1 MRTYTIHVPSGRSW
15 RRSDASIANAIA
27 ATRAVKEGF
36 SWPAFF
42 FSFFWAM
49 TQRLWLV
56 AVVLL
61 VVELGLSALVDMLDA
76 ASGVA
81 LTLGV
86 MLITGWIG
94 NDLKRRGLA
103 RSGLPMQGVVLADS
117 GEEAV
122 RRYYAETSPRD
133 GYAEAA

>member
-1 MRTYTIHVPSGRSW
+1 ML
-15 RRSDASIANAIA
+15 
-27 ATRAVKEGF
+27 F
-36 SWPAFF
+36 
-42 FSFFWAM
+42 
-49 TQRLWLV
+49 
-56 AVVLL
+56 
-61 VVELGLSALVDMLDA
+61 VVELALSALVDVLDA
-76 ASGVA
+76 TTGVA

-94 NDLKRRGLA
+94 NDLKRHGLA
-103 RSGLPMQGVVLADS
+103 RRGLPMQGVVLAES